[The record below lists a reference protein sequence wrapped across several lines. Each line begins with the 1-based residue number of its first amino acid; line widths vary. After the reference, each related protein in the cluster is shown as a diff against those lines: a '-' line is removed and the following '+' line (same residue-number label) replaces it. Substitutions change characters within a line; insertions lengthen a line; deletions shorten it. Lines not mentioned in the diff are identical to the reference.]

1 MTVSTIGLRTPPM
14 FQKQYQRNDC
24 GQEPFYRKC
33 FISSGL
39 RNAQT
44 SIKAHCERD
53 KIYSKAIPNDDENL
67 QLITSL
73 EASTFAIHFQLQFL
87 KINLANN
94 FPKYLKNHKMFT
106 RNNYMNWKLRKF
118 PFRWLVLYFC
128 RRFDKIRKKSF
139 FLFPFFWQRL
149 YLKYNNF
156 LPEKGWGVL
165 DTGL

>member
-1 MTVSTIGLRTPPM
+1 MTVSTIGLRTSPM

-94 FPKYLKNHKMFT
+94 FPKYLKNYKICM
-106 RNNYMNWKLRKF
+106 RNYIIPK
-118 PFRWLVLYFC
+118 LVLQGNHDNIQQLHTAVDIATLWYIAVY
-128 RRFDKIRKKSF
+128 D
-139 FLFPFFWQRL
+139 L
-149 YLKYNNF
+149 
-156 LPEKGWGVL
+156 
-165 DTGL
+165 